1 MLSRRRENKGTSES
15 TFISRVELSIG
26 KLSWELDVVLL
37 SWTEPLDGT
46 TSREI
51 GELWGAMSNSLDEP
65 ALRWLWKISTKGL
78 EKDVTS
84 LDGIDSNLDSE
95 ENLICS

>member
-37 SWTEPLDGT
+37 SWTGQSDETAL
-46 TSREI
+46 REI
-51 GELWGAMSNSLDEP
+51 GELLGAMSDSLDEP
-65 ALRWLWKISTKGL
+65 AIRSLWKSSTKGF
-78 EKDVTS
+78 EKNVTS
-84 LDGIDSNLDSE
+84 LDRVDSNFESE
-95 ENLICS
+95 ENLRCS